1 MHFLVFG
8 GRMFD
13 GTLMGM
19 RKYKI
24 TRTRRDSHLAFDSF
38 ARICPSIVHH
48 CSQKYYLWGVCV
60 KKGAKQGNRLKRF
73 ISPKSIPPVED
84 YKSINDNRHLTYRQH
99 THIPCAW
106 HNLVDFLF
114 LLVSWQKWPQ
124 DRHRRV

>member
-1 MHFLVFG
+1 
-8 GRMFD
+8 MFD

-60 KKGAKQGNRLKRF
+60 CEEGGETR
-73 ISPKSIPPVED
+73 KSIETFYFTEIDPA
-84 YKSINDNRHLTYRQH
+84 S
-99 THIPCAW
+99 
-106 HNLVDFLF
+106 
-114 LLVSWQKWPQ
+114 
-124 DRHRRV
+124 RRLQIDK